1 MPVEMM
7 FSLSEGRLSM
17 AGVDVTAHSDDVV
30 VITPVVDF
38 YNSLA
43 LPQKDQQQTVTLTPF
58 LEPNCNA
65 ATSSPSTG
73 PLTGLIWCVHSM
85 LTPA

>member
-38 YNSLA
+38 YNSL
-43 LPQKDQQQTVTLTPF
+43 PF

>member
-7 FSLSEGRLSM
+7 YSLSEGRLSM

-38 YNSLA
+38 YNSL
-43 LPQKDQQQTVTLTPF
+43 PRKKDQQQTVTPSLPF
-58 LEPNCNA
+58 
-65 ATSSPSTG
+65 
-73 PLTGLIWCVHSM
+73 
-85 LTPA
+85 

>member
-30 VITPVVDF
+30 VVTPVVDF
-38 YNSLA
+38 YNS
-43 LPQKDQQQTVTLTPF
+43 LPQKDQQQTVTPSLPF
-58 LEPNCNA
+58 
-65 ATSSPSTG
+65 
-73 PLTGLIWCVHSM
+73 
-85 LTPA
+85 